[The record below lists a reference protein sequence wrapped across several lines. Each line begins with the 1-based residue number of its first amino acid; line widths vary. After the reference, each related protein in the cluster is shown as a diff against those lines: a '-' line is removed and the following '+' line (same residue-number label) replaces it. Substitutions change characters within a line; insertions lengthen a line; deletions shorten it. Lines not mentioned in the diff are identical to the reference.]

1 MDRDGSRAAGGDG
14 PPVAAAGP
22 TLPSR
27 PPPSPGIEALA
38 AEALVFNGESNE
50 EARTLIL
57 ILEMCSQPYLEIME
71 TELNLILLHLP
82 LQSIDVDVQKALE
95 CPCLDDLK
103 RGPCGSQFID
113 AFSCYLKSTKEE
125 KGSDCVDPFIA
136 LQNCIRENK
145 EAFIKEILEEE
156 ENDEKAEKSN
166 IKVLPPAWS
175 REPKPKT
182 RGHSK

>member
-1 MDRDGSRAAGGDG
+1 MDREGSRAAGGEG

-22 TLPSR
+22 APSSR
-27 PPPSPGIEALA
+27 LPPSPGIEALA
-38 AEALVFNGESNE
+38 AEALAFDGGSNE
-50 EARTLIL
+50 E
-57 ILEMCSQPYLEIME
+57 
-71 TELNLILLHLP
+71 
-82 LQSIDVDVQKALE
+82 SIDVTVQKALE

-136 LQNCIRENK
+136 LQNCIRGNK

-156 ENDEKAEKSN
+156 ENDEEAEKSN
-166 IKVLPPAWS
+166 LKVLPPAWS
-175 REPKPKT
+175 REPKSKI
-182 RGHSK
+182 RGPSK